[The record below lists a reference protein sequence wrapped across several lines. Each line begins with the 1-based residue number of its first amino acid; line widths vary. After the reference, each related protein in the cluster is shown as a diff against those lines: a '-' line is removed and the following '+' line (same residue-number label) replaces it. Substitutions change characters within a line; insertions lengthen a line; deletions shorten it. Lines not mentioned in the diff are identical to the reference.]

1 MLLESGIS
9 NPIELYFND
18 STHSYTDSL
27 GNPYVSVTTYLND
40 YFIKFNTKDIAKRC
54 ARAGLNGN
62 PKYAGKSARDLEL
75 EWEKKRIESS
85 KKGKIEHSL
94 FEDNINSSNGYNDVF
109 GEKKT
114 KGKTKLYTIDD
125 ILVNEEIGRID
136 LSSPK
141 FDIIKL
147 KYPKSVKLLEY
158 FVSQGFKIYSELGL
172 FSYKFL
178 ISGTSDIVLI
188 KDNSIFII
196 IDWKTNA
203 APIMFRSGHFE
214 KDVNGELTKKF
225 IYDEKYCK
233 YPLNKFESSIGNKM
247 KFQLGSY
254 AQLLELK
261 GLTCQG
267 LFISHLQEGG
277 DELIPLT
284 YDSNLIFKL
293 FNFHYNTRVT
303 NKEIIRII

>member
-9 NPIELYFND
+9 KPIELYFND
-18 STHSYTDSL
+18 DTHTYTDSL
-27 GNPYVSVTTYLND
+27 GNPYVSVTTYLNN
-40 YFIKFNTKDIAKRC
+40 YFVKFDTKAVAKRC

-62 PKYAGKSARDLEL
+62 PKYAGKSAKDLER

-85 KKGKIEHSL
+85 NKGKKEHSL
-94 FEDNINSSNGYNDVF
+94 FEDNVNSSNGYNETF
-109 GEKKT
+109 GEKKQQ
-114 KGKTKLYTIDD
+114 GKVRLYTIDD
-125 ILVNEEIGRID
+125 IIENENIGLID
-136 LSSPK
+136 LSNSR
-141 FDIIKL
+141 FDIINQ
-147 KYPKSVKLLEY
+147 KYPKSFKILEY

-172 FSYKFL
+172 FSFKFL

-188 KDNSIFII
+188 KDNTYFVI

-214 KDVNGELTKKF
+214 KDVNGGLTKNF
-225 IYDEKYCK
+225 IYEEKFCK

-261 GLTCQG
+261 GLSCQG

-293 FNFHYNTRVT
+293 FNFHYNTRIA